1 MMDLLPGESSAHA
14 LRGLAW
20 YGQRKP
26 MFTGGNQVTL
36 LRGGTEQFPAL
47 CACINAAT
55 RSVWMA
61 TYMVSPIGQSHSVL
75 QALMRAARRGIG
87 VHVVVDGVGS
97 RDAPVSLWRE
107 LEEAGVKVMV
117 YRPVHGLWGLLD
129 TAQWRRMHMKLC
141 VIDDTLGFVG
151 GINLIDDRYDL
162 AQGWSSEPRLDYAL
176 QVCGPAVMPMAHTV
190 KAMWTRASIG
200 RDWRDDIVHWMADH
214 RSMKRLRALWQKA
227 RLRLPPGEQKHLAA
241 ATGTTAP
248 MRCAFILRDNLLQRR
263 TIERTALQAIQHAR
277 TRVDIIT
284 PYFYPARA
292 LRHALRNAAKRG
304 VVVRLLLQGKVDY
317 KIAAIAARV
326 LYHDLQLHGVR
337 IFEYQPALLHAK
349 VLCVD
354 DEWATIGSS
363 NLDPLS
369 LVLNLEANLVV
380 RDRGFVRTLSAAL
393 ARDFADSAEIAAP
406 LLRQRSWMTRVRRST
421 VAWMAKTYLR
431 LAGVTGR
438 Y

>member
-1 MMDLLPGESSAHA
+1 MNPLSDESSPYA
-14 LRGLAW
+14 LQGLAW

-26 MFTGGNQVTL
+26 LFTGGNQVAL
-36 LRGGTEQFPAL
+36 LRGGSEQFPAM
-47 CACINAAT
+47 CTCIDQAT
-55 RSVWMA
+55 ASVWMA
-61 TYMVSPIGQSHSVL
+61 TYLVSAEGQSKLVL
-75 QALMRAARRGIG
+75 QALMRAAQRG
-87 VHVVVDGVGS
+87 VDVNFVVDGVGS
-97 RDAPVSLWRE
+97 RDAPSALWRD
-107 LEEAGVKVMV
+107 LEMAGVKLVV
-117 YRPVHGLWGLLD
+117 YRPVTGWWNALD
-129 TAQWRRMHMKLC
+129 AGQWRRMHMKLC
-141 VIDDTLGFVG
+141 VVDDRVAFVG
-151 GINLIDDRYDL
+151 GINLIDDRFDL
-162 AQGWSSEPRLDYAL
+162 THGWSSAPRLDYAL
-176 QVCGPAVMPMAHTV
+176 RVEGPTVMPVAHTI
-190 KAMWTRASIG
+190 KAMWTRASVG

-214 RSMKRLRALWQKA
+214 RSMKRLRVLWHQA
-227 RLRLPPGEQKHLAA
+227 RLRLTPWERRTLSSAVSSN
-241 ATGTTAP
+241 AP
-248 MRCAFILRDNLLQRR
+248 MRSAFVLRDNLLQRR

-277 TRVDIIT
+277 TRIDIVT

-292 LRHALRNAAKRG
+292 LRHALRSAAARG
-304 VVVRLLLQGKVDY
+304 VKVRLLLQGKVDY

-326 LYHDLQLHGVR
+326 LYHELQQHGVH

-380 RDRGFVRTLSAAL
+380 RDRGFVRTLSEAL
-393 ARDFADSAEIAAP
+393 AKDFADSAEIARP
-406 LLRQRSWMTRVRRST
+406 LMKQRSWAARARRSV

>member
-1 MMDLLPGESSAHA
+1 MNPLPEQSSAHA

-26 MFTGGNQVTL
+26 MFTGGNQVSL
-36 LRGGTEQFPAL
+36 LKGAAEQFPAL
-47 CACINAAT
+47 CASIDAAK

-61 TYMVSPIGQSHSVL
+61 TYMVSPIGQSQSVL
-75 QALMRAARRGIG
+75 QALTRAAQRGIN
-87 VHVVVDGVGS
+87 VHFVVDGVGS
-97 RDAPVSLWRE
+97 RDAPASLWRE
-107 LEEAGVKVMV
+107 LEMAGIKLVV
-117 YRPVHGLWGLLD
+117 YRPVRGLLNLLD
-129 TAQWRRMHMKLC
+129 SSQWRRMHMKLC
-141 VIDDTLGFVG
+141 VIDDAVGFVG

-162 AQGWSSEPRLDYAL
+162 ALGWSSNPRLDYAL
-176 QVCGPAVMPMAHTV
+176 QVNGPAVLPMAHTV
-190 KAMWTRASIG
+190 KAMWTRAAVG

-227 RLRLPPGEQKHLAA
+227 QLRLSPREQKNLSAA
-241 ATGTTAP
+241 SATNLP
-248 MRCAFILRDNLLQRR
+248 MRCAFVLRDNLLQRR

-304 VVVRLLLQGKVDY
+304 VVVRLLLQGKADY
-317 KIAAIAARV
+317 KIAAIAAQV

-337 IFEYQPALLHAK
+337 IFEYQPAMLHAK

-393 ARDFADSAEIAAP
+393 LRDFEQSAEIPPP
-406 LLRQRSWMTRVRRST
+406 LVRQRSWMTRVRRST
-421 VAWMAKTYLR
+421 IAWMAKTYLR

>member
-1 MMDLLPGESSAHA
+1 MAPSPEVSSAHA

-26 MFTGGNQVTL
+26 LFTGGNDVTL
-36 LRGGTEQFPAL
+36 LKGATDQFPAL
-47 CACINAAT
+47 RASIDDAK

-61 TYMVSPIGQSHSVL
+61 TYLVSPIGQSQTVL
-75 QALMRAARRGIG
+75 QALARAAQRGVE
-87 VHVVVDGVGS
+87 VHFVVDGVGS
-97 RDAPVSLWRE
+97 RDAPASLWRE
-107 LEEAGVKVMV
+107 LEEAGVKLVV
-117 YRPVHGLWGLLD
+117 YRPVRGLLNLLD
-129 TAQWRRMHMKLC
+129 SSQWRRMHMKLC
-141 VIDDTLGFVG
+141 VVDDAVGFVG

-162 AQGWSSEPRLDYAL
+162 ALGWSSAPRLDYAL
-176 QVCGPAVMPMAHTV
+176 QVKGAAVMPMAHTV
-190 KAMWTRASIG
+190 KAMWTRAAVG
-200 RDWRDDIVHWMADH
+200 RDWRDDIVHWMADNH
-214 RSMKRLRALWQKA
+214 SMKRLRALWQKA
-227 RLRLPPGEQKHLAA
+227 RLRLPAREQKHLSAA
-241 ATGTTAP
+241 SSTNLP
-248 MRCAFILRDNLLQRR
+248 MRCAFVLRDNLLQRR
-263 TIERTALQAIQHAR
+263 TIERAALQAIQHAR
-277 TRVDIIT
+277 TRVDIVT

-304 VVVRLLLQGKVDY
+304 VVVRLLLQGKADY
-317 KIAAIAARV
+317 RIAAIAAQV

-380 RDRGFVRTLSAAL
+380 RDRSFVRTLSAAL
-393 ARDFADSAEIAAP
+393 AVDFEQSTEISPP
-406 LLRQRSWMTRVRRST
+406 LVRQRSWVTRVRRST
-421 VAWMAKTYLR
+421 IAWMAKTYLR